1 VPEQYIK
8 IRDSYLKR
16 GASEKRAKEI
26 AARTYISRG
35 KTKSA
40 RSTRARSLHTGR

>member
-1 VPEQYIK
+1 MPAQYEHIK
-8 IRDSYLKR
+8 ASYLKR
-16 GASEKRAKEI
+16 GASEAKAKEI